1 MINESYYVP
10 ISINY
15 QQGATLP
22 STLPMSVLISNSS
35 TVQQTKV
42 YSNLQQVQSDYSSQ
56 PSAVELAAATMYFN
70 NGGQEL
76 LIYNQGSSVSDTDA
90 IQSLLASYSNF
101 IWVTFAQEKNIT
113 ELQTIATALAN
124 AGQQYP
130 KFLAMTTNITGAP
143 ATLVSQGITNVALV
157 NATTT
162 DTLVPYS
169 AIVIPAYF
177 SAINLSQPN
186 SLISMVHTV
195 INGVVP
201 SDITETALT
210 EAVEANWNAI
220 VNLAG
225 RYVIFDG
232 GTMVDGQPI
241 HSAWGFAIFKKSCED
256 ILTDLLVTKLPY
268 TNSSNVTIEN
278 ALAKVCNYFITNG
291 LIGTDKIYNLST
303 QQVEY
308 NGTTYTT
315 IQEGQSLANGY
326 YIYSIPISAAS
337 PTDISAG
344 RIPPIYIYA
353 IVSGVIRI
361 VTIIGEVSK
370 Q

>member
-10 ISINY
+10 ININY
-15 QQGATLP
+15 QQGTSLTT
-22 STLPMSVLISNSS
+22 TLPMSVLISNSS
-35 TVQQTKV
+35 TVQATKI
-42 YSNLQQVQSDYSSQ
+42 YTNLQQVQSDYASQ
-56 PSAVELAAATMYFN
+56 SSAVELSAATMYFN

-76 LIYNQGSSVSDTDA
+76 LIYNQGSSTSDTDA
-90 IQSLLASYSNF
+90 ITALLASYNNF

-113 ELQTIATALAN
+113 ELQAIATALAN
-124 AGQQYP
+124 ANQQYP
-130 KFLAMTTNITGAP
+130 KFLAMTSNVEGAP
-143 ATLVSQGITNVALV
+143 ATLNSQGITNVALV
-157 NATTT
+157 NATST

-177 SAINLSQPN
+177 SGINLSKPN
-186 SLISMVHTV
+186 SLQSMIHTV

-201 SDITETALT
+201 SDITESALT
-210 EAVEANWNAI
+210 TAVEGNWNAI

-225 RYVIFDG
+225 RYIVFDG

-241 HSAWGFAIFKKSCED
+241 HSAWGFAIFKKNCED
-256 ILTDLLVTKLPY
+256 TLTDLLITKLPY
-268 TNSSNVTIEN
+268 ANSSNVVIEN
-278 ALAKVCNYFITNG
+278 AISKVCDYFVTNG

-315 IQEGQSLANGY
+315 IQEGQSLSNGY
-326 YIYSIPISAAS
+326 YIYSIPISTAS
-337 PTDISAG
+337 STDMNAG
-344 RIPPIYIYA
+344 RIPPVYIYA
-353 IVSGVIRI
+353 IISGVIRI

-370 Q
+370 